1 MEPFG
6 KLALREDNTYRCY
19 ARTRP
24 GDRCDGHNRRL
35 DPSLA
40 NISKKCGSGLL
51 GRRSDEA
58 MLIDQ
63 LTKLAARADF
73 DTLRKMCHTVTA
85 QKRQIIEM
93 RLSYLARKR
102 AASR

>member
-1 MEPFG
+1 
-6 KLALREDNTYRCY
+6 LSQN
-19 ARTRP
+19 
-24 GDRCDGHNRRL
+24 
-35 DPSLA
+35 PSVDY
-40 NISKKCGSGLL
+40 ISKKCGSALL
-51 GRRSDEA
+51 GRWNDEA

-73 DTLRKMCHTVTA
+73 DTLRTICHNVTA